1 MSCKQETY
9 DPNDISG
16 SWYYVFNDSIY
27 GEVIFTKTTFWEY
40 TEQRGTFGGR
50 YIIEDDSFK
59 TDINDMKKEFKRI
72 DIDEFTNT
80 GNNLTTKYYRLSIP
94 IDSAGLI
101 RNNEDILEN
110 YIGEWKES
118 MIGRPNIKENRK
130 VPAANTLYAALKMY
144 ILILKGIFNA
154 AYTRRQ
160 QQA

>member
-1 MSCKQETY
+1 MKGLVIIILGSLTMLTSCKQETY
-9 DPNDISG
+9 DPNDVSG

-101 RNNEDILEN
+101 RNNEDILEK
-110 YIGEWKES
+110 YIGEWRE
-118 MIGRPNIKENRK
+118 RK
-130 VPAANTLYAALKMY
+130 YDWETEY
-144 ILILKGIFNA
+144 KGK
-154 AYTRRQ
+154 
-160 QQA
+160 